1 MNVEVN
7 RAAKISIQDRGGLG
21 RQELGQTVKNPYKQ
35 RVSCLHGGQSYGHT
49 SCQQRFVCFNI
60 HIGVIKNLCIT
71 CALLTLHTN
80 AQAFCQRMNPGAGDD
95 IKAKLEL
102 LVSRMKHIQEQR
114 DVLLQENA
122 RLAESMEQL
131 KKELAQ
137 ERQLKKGLTEELTAL
152 QDPEIAD
159 KEEGKRM
166 EIREKIRELAE
177 EVDRCITLLNQG

>member
-1 MNVEVN
+1 
-7 RAAKISIQDRGGLG
+7 
-21 RQELGQTVKNPYKQ
+21 
-35 RVSCLHGGQSYGHT
+35 
-49 SCQQRFVCFNI
+49 
-60 HIGVIKNLCIT
+60 
-71 CALLTLHTN
+71 
-80 AQAFCQRMNPGAGDD
+80 MNPGAGDD

-177 EVDRCITLLNQG
+177 EVDRCITLLNQA